1 MFCTMSDLF
10 GGALFHAF
18 NQLFTAFSSLAQA
31 QHSLPAAIRNSWK
44 VHAALNIEVQKS
56 QRTID
61 KGEAKHQKNKTLLR
75 RVPWGRL
82 HSSAQRW
89 NLDIP
94 TESFPQILNQIPMR
108 AFLVYISKG
117 PPPPYSGQVCYTKK
131 TFQNDFLL
139 EISRCYDWKKKCF
152 LNLGYH

>member
-31 QHSLPAAIRNSWK
+31 QHSLPAAILNSWK

-61 KGEAKHQKNKTLLR
+61 KGEADHQKNKTLLR

-82 HSSAQRW
+82 HSSAQGW
-89 NLDIP
+89 NLDSGHPHRI
-94 TESFPQILNQIPMR
+94 
-108 AFLVYISKG
+108 FLPDFKSNTNASIFFFKRTPSS
-117 PPPPYSGQVCYTKK
+117 YSGQVWSTTI

-139 EISRCYDWKKKCF
+139 EISRCYDWNKKCF
-152 LNLGYH
+152 LNLRYH

>member
-1 MFCTMSDLF
+1 MSLVAEFKSMFCTMSDLF

-31 QHSLPAAIRNSWK
+31 QHSLPAAILNSWK

-61 KGEAKHQKNKTLLR
+61 KGEAEHQKNKTLLR

-82 HSSAQRW
+82 HSSAQGW
-89 NLDIP
+89 NLDSGHPHRIFLP
-94 TESFPQILNQIPMR
+94 VLNQIPMR
-108 AFLVYISKG
+108 VFFSSKG
-117 PPPPYSGQVCYTKK
+117 PPPPYSGQVWSTTI

-139 EISRCYDWKKKCF
+139 EISRC
-152 LNLGYH
+152 

>member
-1 MFCTMSDLF
+1 MSDLF

-31 QHSLPAAIRNSWK
+31 QHSLPAAILNSWK

-61 KGEAKHQKNKTLLR
+61 KGEAEHQKNNTLLR
-75 RVPWGRL
+75 RASWGNL
-82 HSSAQRW
+82 HFSAQRW
-89 NLDIP
+89 YLDSGHPHRISP
-94 TESFPQILNQIPMR
+94 PDFKSNTNASIF
-108 AFLVYISKG
+108 FYVSKG
-117 PPPPYSGQVCYTKK
+117 PPPPYSGQVWNTTK

-139 EISRCYDWKKKCF
+139 EISKCYYWNKKCF
-152 LNLGYH
+152 LNLCYH

>member
-1 MFCTMSDLF
+1 MSDLF

-31 QHSLPAAIRNSWK
+31 QHSLPAAILNSWK

-61 KGEAKHQKNKTLLR
+61 KGEAEHQKNKTLLR

-82 HSSAQRW
+82 HSSAQGW
-89 NLDIP
+89 NLDSGHPLRIFLP
-94 TESFPQILNQIPMR
+94 VLNQIPMR
-108 AFLVYISKG
+108 VFFFFKRTPSPLFRPGLEHNNNFPKWFLAGNFKM
-117 PPPPYSGQVCYTKK
+117 
-131 TFQNDFLL
+131 
-139 EISRCYDWKKKCF
+139 
-152 LNLGYH
+152 LGLKYKMLFEFALSLAG

>member
-31 QHSLPAAIRNSWK
+31 QHSLPAAILNSWK

-61 KGEAKHQKNKTLLR
+61 KGEAEHQKNNTLLR
-75 RVPWGRL
+75 RASWGNL
-82 HSSAQRW
+82 HFSAQRW
-89 NLDIP
+89 YLDSGHPHRISP
-94 TESFPQILNQIPMR
+94 PDFKSNTNASIFCLRFKRTPSPLFRPGLEHNKNFPKW
-108 AFLVYISKG
+108 FLAGNFKM
-117 PPPPYSGQVCYTKK
+117 
-131 TFQNDFLL
+131 LL
-139 EISRCYDWKKKCF
+139 LK
-152 LNLGYH
+152 